1 MLPLTLLTAQ
11 KTASLLTSANALQ
24 QQLAVLAS
32 ACNTIVPPITPGQ
45 VVLSSA
51 TPDLGDK
58 DIQLTYPR
66 ICLYSAG
73 LRNTQVEKF
82 RSLSGSVLVIADV
95 WASGNLVNEVDQWI
109 HFYVEAMT
117 SLLRSN
123 IGDWGDGLFFSG
135 VYDVQFQPPKAGGL
149 GYVQSAKV
157 TFTFN
162 VSQN

>member
-1 MLPLTLLTAQ
+1 MFPLTLFVVQ
-11 KTASLLTSANALQ
+11 KTASLLNSGNALQ
-24 QQLAVLAS
+24 QQLAALTS
-32 ACNTIVPPITPGQ
+32 ACNAIVPTIPPGQ

-73 LRNTQVEKF
+73 LRNTQLEKF
-82 RSLSGSVLVIADV
+82 RSLSGSVLVAAEV

-109 HFYVEAMT
+109 HFYIEAM
-117 SLLRSN
+117 SNVLRSH
-123 IGDWGDGLFFSG
+123 IGDWGNGIFFSG
-135 VYDVQFQPPKAGGL
+135 MYDVQFQPPKAGGL

-157 TFTFN
+157 TFSFN

>member
-11 KTASLLTSANALQ
+11 KTASLLTSGNALQ
-24 QQLAVLAS
+24 QQLAGLAS

-51 TPDLGDK
+51 APDLGDK

-95 WASGNLVNEVDQWI
+95 RASGNLVNEVDQWI

-135 VYDVQFQPPKAGGL
+135 SYDVQFQPPRAGGL

-157 TFTFN
+157 TFNFN